1 MTRKLTTLA
10 RIGMA
15 MSGALMVPSLL
26 SAQAGFGT
34 PGQARVPD
42 PNAKRVMVTV
52 FKANTTNPAEKNI
65 GVQAAD
71 ALRSRIGSEF
81 PFKQVYVLP
90 KTEINSYLEASGFST
105 TEALAS
111 HDARALAS
119 LVRADEYV
127 TGNVS
132 KSAAGFRIEANLVLA
147 RDNSLVQPLG
157 VYEAPKI
164 DAAIQLISK
173 EMKEARKQLEFEQK
187 CVNSA
192 RDKKYDAA
200 LAFAKEGVTA
210 YPKSTLAR
218 ICQMNVMVEQKAANA
233 DLLTIS
239 REIVKIDP
247 RSRPGLARLAE
258 SFRQANQQ
266 DSSVVTLT
274 ALLSTDPTNPRLQKD
289 VVEAIAATANPRI
302 ARPVIDTAVAMNP
315 GEPDLLRLRWLILLA
330 VKDYKEAFT
339 QGDDLVKLD
348 TSFADTTYFIKTAS
362 AYQADSQFQKA
373 AEAAAKGLQKF
384 VGQQSLTYLQ
394 IAALTQAGQ
403 NQQALEAL
411 DKADAA
417 KIPVENAG
425 FLRLTIL
432 QLLGRTEEVI
442 PAAKS
447 LIAAGDTSTTLRQII
462 LKNGDDKRKSAQKNN
477 SAEEYDQALLVF
489 AYVDSVSKGQLKAQ
503 AGFLMGATYVT
514 YGQLKLNM
522 AQTNKDCAMAKAAK
536 NMFADA
542 QINLPKGGS
551 TAVDAMRQLMGAV
564 MQLDPAADAQIKALC
579 K

>member
-1 MTRKLTTLA
+1 M
-10 RIGMA
+10 
-15 MSGALMVPSLL
+15 
-26 SAQAGFGT
+26 
-34 PGQARVPD
+34 
-42 PNAKRVMVTV
+42 
-52 FKANTTNPAEKNI
+52 
-65 GVQAAD
+65 
-71 ALRSRIGSEF
+71 
-81 PFKQVYVLP
+81 
-90 KTEINSYLEASGFST
+90 
-105 TEALAS
+105 
-111 HDARALAS
+111 
-119 LVRADEYV
+119 
-127 TGNVS
+127 
-132 KSAAGFRIEANLVLA
+132 
-147 RDNSLVQPLG
+147 
-157 VYEAPKI
+157 
-164 DAAIQLISK
+164 
-173 EMKEARKQLEFEQK
+173 
-187 CVNSA
+187 
-192 RDKKYDAA
+192 
-200 LAFAKEGVTA
+200 
-210 YPKSTLAR
+210 
-218 ICQMNVMVEQKAANA
+218 
-233 DLLTIS
+233 
-239 REIVKIDP
+239 
-247 RSRPGLARLAE
+247 
-258 SFRQANQQ
+258 
-266 DSSVVTLT
+266 
-274 ALLSTDPTNPRLQKD
+274 
-289 VVEAIAATANPRI
+289 
-302 ARPVIDTAVAMNP
+302 
-315 GEPDLLRLRWLILLA
+315 
-330 VKDYKEAFT
+330 
-339 QGDDLVKLD
+339 KLD